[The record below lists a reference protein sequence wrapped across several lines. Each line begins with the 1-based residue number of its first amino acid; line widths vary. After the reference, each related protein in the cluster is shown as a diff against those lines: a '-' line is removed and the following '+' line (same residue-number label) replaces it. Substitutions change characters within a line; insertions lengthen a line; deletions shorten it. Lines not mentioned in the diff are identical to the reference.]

1 MAASKRMV
9 IRPGLLLDVVSG
21 ELLPDRA
28 IVIDGDRI
36 AQVTQMSEAPAE
48 GSVVVDLP
56 DHTLLPGLIDC
67 HAHLVGEP
75 DDGHGYAGLLSRT
88 GAQEAL
94 SGVRNARDTLRAGF
108 TAVRDVGTFRAFVD
122 VALRDAINAGWLPG
136 PRMRVAGAYV
146 TCSGGGG
153 DITGLAPDVDAVVP
167 YELRFG
173 VVNSVDDVRRA
184 VRRVLQGGADLVKL
198 IATGAVMTPGGVP
211 GAPELSEEQIRA
223 AVEEASLV
231 GADVAAHAHGAEGI
245 KRAVRGGVRSIEHGS
260 LIDDEAVQMMADAG
274 TYLVADIYSG
284 DYIAEAGRQQG
295 WRADVLR
302 KNDETTN
309 AQRQGFTKCVQA
321 GVRIAFGTDSGIYPH
336 GLNAR
341 QFAYHVRC
349 GQSTLEA
356 IRSATL
362 HAAELLRWDDRVG
375 RIQAGYLADMVAV
388 PGDPLQ
394 DIRLLEHPDF
404 VLKDGVLAAE
414 DTRRQ
419 HAGWSTSADAACR

>member
-1 MAASKRMV
+1 MI
-9 IRPGLLLDVVSG
+9 IRPGLLLDVVTG
-21 ELLPDRA
+21 DLLAERA
-28 IVIDGDRI
+28 VVVEGDRI
-36 AQVTQMSEAPAE
+36 VDVTSAGDAPAE
-48 GSVVVDLP
+48 GPAVVDLP

-67 HAHLVGEP
+67 HSHLVGEP
-75 DDGHGYAGLLSRT
+75 DDGQGYAGMLART

-94 SGVRNARDTLRAGF
+94 SGARNARDTLRAGF
-108 TAVRDVGTFRAFVD
+108 TTVRDVGTFRAFVD

-167 YELRFG
+167 YELRVG

-198 IATGAVMTPGGVP
+198 IATGAVMTTGGVP
-211 GAPELSEEQIRA
+211 GAPELTEEQIRA
-223 AVEEASLV
+223 AVEEASLS

-245 KRAVRGGVRSIEHGS
+245 KRAVRGGVRSVEHGS
-260 LIDDEAVQMMADAG
+260 LMDDEAIQLMADAG
-274 TYLVADIYSG
+274 TFLVADVYCG
-284 DYIAEAGRQQG
+284 DYIAEVGRQQG

-302 KNDETTN
+302 KNDETTL
-309 AQRQGFTKCVQA
+309 AQRQGFTKCLQA

-341 QFAYHVRC
+341 QFAYQVRC

-356 IRSATL
+356 VRSATL

-375 RIQAGYLADMVAV
+375 RIQAGYLADMIAV
-388 PGDPLQ
+388 PGNPLH

-404 VLKDGVLAAE
+404 VVKDGALV
-414 DTRRQ
+414 R
-419 HAGWSTSADAACR
+419 HGPADW

>member
-1 MAASKRMV
+1 MI

-28 IVIDGDRI
+28 VVIDGDRI
-36 AQVTQMSEAPAE
+36 AQVTQVSEAPAE
-48 GSVVVDLP
+48 GPVVVDLP
-56 DHTLLPGLIDC
+56 DHTLLPGLVDC

-108 TAVRDVGTFRAFVD
+108 TTVRDVGTFRAFVD

-136 PRMRVAGAYV
+136 PRMRLAGAYV
-146 TCSGGGG
+146 TCPGGGG

-231 GADVAAHAHGAEGI
+231 GAEVAAHAHGAEGI

-284 DYIAEAGRQQG
+284 DYIAEVGRQQG

-362 HAAELLRWDDRVG
+362 NAAELLRWDDRIG

-419 HAGWSTSADAACR
+419 PVG